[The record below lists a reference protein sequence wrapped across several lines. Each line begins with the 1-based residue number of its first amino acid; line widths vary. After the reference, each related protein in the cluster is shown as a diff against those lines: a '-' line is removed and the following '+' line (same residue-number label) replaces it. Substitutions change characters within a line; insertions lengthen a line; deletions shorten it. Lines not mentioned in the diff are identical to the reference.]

1 MIESDAATNRASIDS
16 GILGWIFPS
25 LRDSSWGLEGRKHLP
40 SGFLFGTGNSPFP
53 RPQSGDG
60 MRDGRIVS
68 RRPLFIIGGGGG
80 GATHRESQYD
90 GWILHTSKH
99 LFKNITYCT
108 PDMLSTF
115 VLEAP

>member
-1 MIESDAATNRASIDS
+1 MNQMLRENRASIDS

-25 LRDSSWGLEGRKHLP
+25 LRDSSLGLEGLKQFP
-40 SGFLFGTGNSPFP
+40 SGFLFGTEKNPFP
-53 RPQSGDG
+53 RPLLGGWDAGWSHSQSPP
-60 MRDGRIVS
+60 IVHNW
-68 RRPLFIIGGGGG
+68 GGGG
-80 GATHRESQYD
+80 GAAHRESQHD